1 MISSADIS
9 NEQGDIMDNI
19 VILNDALGREHS
31 FELLDIIAYEGR
43 EYIILLPTEDETGE
57 VVILKLEGGDNDG
70 NESYVSVEDEETLNA
85 VYAIFKKK
93 HGNDFDFAD

>member
-1 MISSADIS
+1 
-9 NEQGDIMDNI
+9 MDNI
-19 VILNDALGREHS
+19 VILNDASGMEHR
-31 FELLDIIAYEGR
+31 FELLDIITHEEH
-43 EYIILLPTEDETGE
+43 EYIVLLPAEADTGE

-93 HGNDFDFAD
+93 HGDDFDFVD